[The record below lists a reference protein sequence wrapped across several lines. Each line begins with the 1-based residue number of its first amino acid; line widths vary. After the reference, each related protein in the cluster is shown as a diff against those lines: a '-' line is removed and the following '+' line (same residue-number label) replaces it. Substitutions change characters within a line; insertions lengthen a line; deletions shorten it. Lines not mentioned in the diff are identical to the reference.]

1 MAFAVELFPV
11 WLWAGAWLPFSVLV
25 ALVLW
30 RAPWRCLSNPLALNL
45 LLGASVAVLL
55 LWRVQAEAGSGLEL
69 HFLGV
74 TALTLLLGWPFAIL
88 VVMFVVLGL
97 TVNCNVPG
105 STFALHVLILG
116 ALPAILTHLLL
127 QVATRFLPPNLFVY
141 TLFNGFFGAALA
153 SAAAILALVMSIAL
167 GGSAGWHQIAG
178 EYLRFLPLVLMPEA
192 ILNGFV
198 VVVLA
203 VNRPRW
209 LATFDE
215 QRYFGSV

>member
-1 MAFAVELFPV
+1 M
-11 WLWAGAWLPFSVLV
+11 
-25 ALVLW
+25 
-30 RAPWRCLSNPLALNL
+30 
-45 LLGASVAVLL
+45 AVLL

-127 QVATRFLPPNLFVY
+127 QVQRAFFHPISSYIRFLTDFSVPPWRVPPRFWHW
-141 TLFNGFFGAALA
+141 
-153 SAAAILALVMSIAL
+153 SCRSR
-167 GGSAGWHQIAG
+167 SAGRLAG
-178 EYLRFLPLVLMPEA
+178 IRLPA
-192 ILNGFV
+192 NISDSC
-198 VVVLA
+198 
-203 VNRPRW
+203 RW
-209 LATFDE
+209 C
-215 QRYFGSV
+215 